1 MARYRRR
8 RRASKRP
15 ARPETFPADYELV
28 KPTAVEIRSV
38 VTKYFTDKLMCVN
51 HELGLCKGGRY
62 RADVM
67 ALSMNGYINIVEVKS
82 SVADFTSD
90 KKWHNYLPYAN
101 QFYFAMDAAVYRKL
115 LAKDRIPADVGII
128 LVKVYKKGDLLMTT
142 RMKIVQRAPKR
153 EVDPALQLNIAVRSA
168 FRNSEFNAYKR
179 RRKNI

>member
-8 RRASKRP
+8 RKPRSSRT
-15 ARPETFPADYELV
+15 ETFPADYELV
-28 KPTAVEIRSV
+28 KPTAIEIRSV

-51 HELGLCKGGRY
+51 HELGLCRGGRF

-67 ALSMNGYINIVEVKS
+67 ALSMNGYISIVEVKS

-90 KKWHNYLPYAN
+90 KKWHNYVQYAN

-128 LVKVYKKGDLLMTT
+128 LVKVYKKGDLLMAT

-153 EVDPALQLNIAVRSA
+153 EVDPAVQLNIAIRSA
-168 FRNSEFNAYKR
+168 FRSSEFNAYKR